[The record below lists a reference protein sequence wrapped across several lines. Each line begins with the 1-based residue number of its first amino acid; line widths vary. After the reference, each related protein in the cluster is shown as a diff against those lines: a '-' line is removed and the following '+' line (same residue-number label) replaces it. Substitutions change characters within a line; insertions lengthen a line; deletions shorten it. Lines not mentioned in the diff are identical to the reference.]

1 MSLDNISGYSAMI
14 DNASAAAQA
23 EKTKNELSGALS
35 SGRASAGTT
44 ADGKVSSEKLM
55 TACKQFEAYLWE
67 QVYKEMKKSSTTF
80 GDDSS
85 SNDYG
90 MGMVNLFMDNA
101 IEKVSSES
109 VTSGP
114 NSLAQTL
121 YDQLKRNYNIEE

>member
-1 MSLDNISGYSAMI
+1 MHLRRRRLKENEKR
-14 DNASAAAQA
+14 AQRCA
-23 EKTKNELSGALS
+23 FFG
-35 SGRASAGTT
+35 GASAGTT
-44 ADGKVSSEKLM
+44 ANGKVSSEKLM

-101 IEKVSSES
+101 DRERFH
-109 VTSGP
+109 
-114 NSLAQTL
+114 
-121 YDQLKRNYNIEE
+121 RNQ